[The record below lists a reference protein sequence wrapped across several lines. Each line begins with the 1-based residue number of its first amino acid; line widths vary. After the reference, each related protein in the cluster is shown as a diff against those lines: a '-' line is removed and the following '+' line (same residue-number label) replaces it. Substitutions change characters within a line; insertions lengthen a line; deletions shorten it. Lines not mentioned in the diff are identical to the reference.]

1 MRLHDDVLELAGRQF
16 GLVCRDQLR
25 ELGLRP
31 DAIVRL
37 ARSRDWV
44 PVTDRVARRAGA
56 PVTVEQRVLAAVLD
70 LGGDAA
76 LSHLPGGH
84 WYGLQ
89 GCSLT
94 PLHLVTT
101 QVRRHRPD
109 GVWIHRVRELPPT
122 WVTVHRGVPI
132 VRPELL
138 AIQLFAVCRPERAE
152 VLVDR
157 LWSLR
162 LLSGPSIAAVLAQLG
177 ARGRNGIA
185 GLRSYLDERGPDY
198 IPPATNLENRVK
210 RILGDAG
217 VEMRRQVNSGDGA
230 WTGRVDFR
238 SETLPVILEVQS
250 ETYHAALVDQIADD
264 RRRAAL
270 EADGFVV
277 VEAWDTDVW
286 TRPRVVVD
294 AVEAALL
301 AARTRTVTRQ

>member
-1 MRLHDDVLELAGRQF
+1 M
-16 GLVCRDQLR
+16 
-25 ELGLRP
+25 
-31 DAIVRL
+31 
-37 ARSRDWV
+37 
-44 PVTDRVARRAGA
+44 
-56 PVTVEQRVLAAVLD
+56 
-70 LGGDAA
+70 
-76 LSHLPGGH
+76 
-84 WYGLQ
+84 
-89 GCSLT
+89 
-94 PLHLVTT
+94 
-101 QVRRHRPD
+101 
-109 GVWIHRVRELPPT
+109 
-122 WVTVHRGVPI
+122 
-132 VRPELL
+132 
-138 AIQLFAVCRPERAE
+138 
-152 VLVDR
+152 LVDR